1 MRDLADAVARSR
13 RITRIMA
20 RVAGVFF
27 IAAGVLY
34 WIGGRLRLAIYLVL
48 IGVLVILVL
57 GLRRKSPTG
66 AR

>member
-1 MRDLADAVARSR
+1 MKDLAEAVARSR
-13 RITRIMA
+13 RVTRIMA

-57 GLRRKSPTG
+57 GLRRSSPT
-66 AR
+66 A

>member
-1 MRDLADAVARSR
+1 MKDLAEAVARSR
-13 RITRIMA
+13 RVTRIMA

-48 IGVLVILVL
+48 IGILVILVL
-57 GLRRKSPTG
+57 GLRRSSPT
-66 AR
+66 A

>member
-1 MRDLADAVARSR
+1 MKDLAEAVARSR
-13 RITRIMA
+13 RVTRIMA
-20 RVAGVFF
+20 LVAGVFF

-57 GLRRKSPTG
+57 GLRRSSPT
-66 AR
+66 A